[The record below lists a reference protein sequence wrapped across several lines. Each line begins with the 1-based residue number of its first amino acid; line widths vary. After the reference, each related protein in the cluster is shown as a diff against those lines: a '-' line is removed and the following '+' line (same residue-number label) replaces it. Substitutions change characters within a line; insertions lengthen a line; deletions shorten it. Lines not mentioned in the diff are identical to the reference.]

1 MKQNIMVFKYNS
13 INDFKEKID
22 SKDVEMSNEIFKQI
36 KKAFN
41 AKTKRKT
48 ITAFSVE
55 IQNTIIDF
63 TLDRNQWLQSLETCL
78 DVFIDQEWYE
88 QCAEIKKMMEGLESE
103 IQ

>member
-1 MKQNIMVFKYNS
+1 MKQSIMVFKYNS

-78 DVFIDQEWYE
+78 SVFIEQEWYE
-88 QCAEIKKMMEGLESE
+88 QCAEIKKMMEELAGEV
-103 IQ
+103 

>member
-1 MKQNIMVFKYNS
+1 MKQSIMVFKYNS
-13 INDFKEKID
+13 INDFKDKID
-22 SKDVEMSNEIFKQI
+22 SKDLEMSDEIFKQI

-55 IQNTIIDF
+55 IQNTVIDF
-63 TLDRNQWLQSLETCL
+63 TLNRDQWIKSLETCL
-78 DVFIDQEWYE
+78 SVFIEQEWYE
-88 QCAEIKKMMEGLESE
+88 KCAEIKKMMEVLESE